1 MEILFGHIY
10 IVNFDPSIGKE
21 YQKVRPAL
29 VIQSDS
35 ITRQSDLITVMP
47 ISSKIERRDADD
59 ILLLK
64 DHRNRLLHD
73 SLLKVRQIS
82 SFDKR
87 RFIHRIGEVSEPTMK
102 AIAIY
107 LRKHFSL

>member
-1 MEILFGHIY
+1 MDILFRHIY
-10 IVNFDPSIGKE
+10 LVNFNPSIGKE

-29 VIQSDS
+29 VIQSNTIAS
-35 ITRQSDLITVMP
+35 ELVTVMP
-47 ISSKIERRDADD
+47 ISSKTEKRIADD

-64 DHRNRLLHD
+64 NNSNRLLHD

-87 RFIHRIGEVSEPTMK
+87 RFIHRIGEADEK
-102 AIAIY
+102 AMNAVANY
-107 LRKHFSL
+107 LRKHFNL